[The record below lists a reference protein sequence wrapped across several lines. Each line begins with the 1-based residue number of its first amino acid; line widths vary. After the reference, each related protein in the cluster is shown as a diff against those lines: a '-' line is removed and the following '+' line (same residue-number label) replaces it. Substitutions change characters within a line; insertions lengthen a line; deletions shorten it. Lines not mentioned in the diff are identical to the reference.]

1 LKTKTKNIYA
11 DNQKQQK
18 KHNKGKKTTHYV
30 FKKITQTESNSLNAL
45 ADTFYEFITS
55 SAKT

>member
-1 LKTKTKNIYA
+1 MPIIKSNKKNIIRA
-11 DNQKQQK
+11 KKQ
-18 KHNKGKKTTHYV
+18 HIMF